1 MNGVC
6 KNLFENISRTIE
18 GQLLFGHE
26 RLVRFFLVAF
36 LARGHVLVE
45 GPPGTGKTLT
55 AKIMA
60 HLLARSFRRIQFT
73 SDMLPSDLI
82 GAHLYNPA
90 QQKFDF
96 IRGPLF
102 ADFIIADEV
111 NRTPPRTQSAL
122 LEAMEERQV
131 TVEGETL
138 TLNSDFFVIAT
149 QNPHDFEGTY
159 PLPESQLDRFLFKIV
174 LTHAPQAAEIE
185 ILKHLLDGSLPP
197 SFAKLPL
204 MTYDR
209 AQIEQE
215 LTSITVDPSILSYIT
230 TLLER
235 TRNHPLLEYGSGIRG
250 GIALARSARVLAALA
265 GRSFVVPDDIKEL
278 IIPTL
283 HHRIRVSSD
292 AQLSQK
298 NETTVLQE
306 LISEV
311 PFPR

>member
-1 MNGVC
+1 
-6 KNLFENISRTIE
+6 
-18 GQLLFGHE
+18 
-26 RLVRFFLVAF
+26 
-36 LARGHVLVE
+36 
-45 GPPGTGKTLT
+45 
-55 AKIMA
+55 
-60 HLLARSFRRIQFT
+60 
-73 SDMLPSDLI
+73 MLPSDLI

>member
-1 MNGVC
+1 MNGTC
-6 KNLFENISRTIE
+6 KELFSAISNTVE
-18 GQLLFGHE
+18 GHLLFGHE
-26 RLVRFFLVAF
+26 RLIRFFVIAF

-60 HLLARSFRRIQFT
+60 HLLARSFRRVQFT

-90 QQKFDF
+90 QQRFDF

-138 TLNSDFFVIAT
+138 KLGADFFVIAT

-159 PLPESQLDRFLFKIV
+159 PLPESQLDRFLFKMV
-174 LTHAPQAAEIE
+174 LSHAPQSAEIA
-185 ILKHLLDGSLPP
+185 ILQNLLAGSLPP
-197 SFAKLPL
+197 DLSKLRPVP
-204 MTYDR
+204 YDR
-209 AQIEQE
+209 VQIEQE
-215 LTSITVDPSILSYIT
+215 LASVTKDPSIVAYIT
-230 TLLER
+230 SILDR

-265 GRSFVVPDDIKEL
+265 GRGFVLPDDIKEL
-278 IIPTL
+278 AVPTL

-292 AQLSQK
+292 AQLSQQT
-298 NETTVLQE
+298 EATVLQE
-306 LISEV
+306 IVSEV